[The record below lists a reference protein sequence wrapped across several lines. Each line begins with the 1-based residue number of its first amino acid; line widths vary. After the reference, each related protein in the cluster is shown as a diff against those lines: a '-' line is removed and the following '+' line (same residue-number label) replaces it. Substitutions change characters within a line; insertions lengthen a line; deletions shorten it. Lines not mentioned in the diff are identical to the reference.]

1 MVEGAPRTK
10 IIPQAGS
17 QPNPFIMKY
26 IALLFFIFIIAVI
39 IFADIGLLPLSITAI
54 YDFPYGDKLGH
65 FILFGLLNYFVTRA
79 FLSSHLSKPR
89 GWVTLS
95 VGLILALLIA
105 LEEFSQIFFAERTF
119 ELIDLLASIVGVLV
133 GGWAAY
139 KTNIPKVLMDG

>member
-1 MVEGAPRTK
+1 
-10 IIPQAGS
+10 
-17 QPNPFIMKY
+17 MKY
-26 IALLFFIFIIAVI
+26 IAFLFFIFIIAVI
-39 IFADIGLLPLSITAI
+39 ILADMGRLPLSITAI

-79 FLSSHLSKPR
+79 FLSSYPSKPR
-89 GWVTLS
+89 AWVTLS

-105 LEEFSQIFFAERTF
+105 LEEFSQKFFAERTF

-139 KTNIPKVLMDG
+139 KTNVPKVLMDR